1 MSTPPDDDLTGLAP
15 DDPAATDGSDAALG
29 LPAADDTVGL
39 SLSGGGY
46 RAMLFHL
53 GSLTRLNE
61 AGWLPRVTRV
71 ASVSGGSI
79 TAGQLGLVW
88 SQLTFDDRSVA
99 TNFEDLVAT
108 PILDLATHTVD
119 LPAVLTGV
127 WPGRISER
135 VQRAYDTRLFRGATL
150 QHLPK
155 SGEGPLFEL
164 LATNLTTGT
173 MWRFSQPRMGDWRT
187 KYVTSPDLPLAHAV
201 AASSAFPPVLSPC
214 RLDIPGRGRVT
225 LTDGGVYD
233 NLGIEPVLKT
243 CRTILVSDGGGTFT
257 EQAKPHADWLRGT
270 LRVLNVID
278 VEVRRLRRRQ
288 VMGALAAYH
297 RDPENADPRR
307 SRRGG
312 FWAINTDPHH
322 RDFVVRSPGLEI
334 TTVRALELSR
344 TPTRLARLDERTRHA
359 LANWGYLATDLVLRN
374 FADPTTAAGRGFPF
388 RGGVG

>member
-1 MSTPPDDDLTGLAP
+1 MSTTDDDLTELAR
-15 DDPAATDGSDAALG
+15 DDPEAADESEAGLG
-29 LPAADDTVGL
+29 LPAADNTVGL

-61 AGWLPRVTRV
+61 ARWLPRVTRV

-88 SQLTFDDRSVA
+88 SQLTFEESGVA
-99 TNFEDLVAT
+99 TNFEDLVAR
-108 PILDLATHTVD
+108 PILDFAAHTVD
-119 LPAVLTGV
+119 VPAVLTGL
-127 WPGRISER
+127 WPGRISTR
-135 VQRAYDTRLFRGATL
+135 AQKAYDKRLFHGATL
-150 QHLPK
+150 QDLPK
-155 SGEGPLFEL
+155 PGDGPLFEV
-164 LATNLTTGT
+164 LATNLTNGT
-173 MWRFSQPRMGDWRT
+173 LWRFSQPRMGDWRT
-187 KYVTSPDLPLAHAV
+187 KYVTRPGLPLAHAV

-214 RLDIPGRGRVT
+214 FLDTPGRGRVT

-233 NLGIEPVLKT
+233 NLGIEPILKN
-243 CRTILVSDGGGTFT
+243 CGTILVSDGGGTFT
-257 EQAKPHADWLRGT
+257 DQAKPHSDWLRGT

-288 VMGALAAYH
+288 VMSALAAYH
-297 RDPENADPRR
+297 RDPDNADPRR

-334 TTVRALELSR
+334 TTERALELSR
-344 TPTRLARLDERTRHA
+344 TPTRLAKLDEPTRHA
-359 LANWGYLATDLVLRN
+359 LANWGYAATDLVLRN
-374 FADPTTAAGRGFPF
+374 FADPSAAAGRGFPYS
-388 RGGVG
+388 GGVD

>member
-1 MSTPPDDDLTGLAP
+1 MSTTPDDDLP
-15 DDPAATDGSDAALG
+15 DLPGDDSEEADESGALG

-53 GSLTRLNE
+53 GSVTRLNE

-88 SQLTFDDRSVA
+88 SELEFDDSGVA
-99 TNFEDLVAT
+99 TNFEDLVAQ
-108 PILDLATHTVD
+108 PIFAFATRTVD
-119 LPAVLTGV
+119 RPAVLTGL
-127 WPGRISER
+127 WPGRISKR
-135 VQRAYDTRLFRGATL
+135 VQKAYDKRLFGGATL
-150 QHLPK
+150 QDLPK
-155 SGEGPLFEL
+155 PGEGPLFEL
-164 LATNLTTGT
+164 LATNLTNGT
-173 MWRFSQPRMGDWRT
+173 LWRFSQPRMGDWRT
-187 KYVTSPDLPLAHAV
+187 KYVTRPDLPLAHAV

-214 RLDIPGRGRVT
+214 LLDIPDRGRVT

-233 NLGIEPVLKT
+233 NLGIEPVLKN
-243 CRTILVSDGGGTFT
+243 CGTILVSDGGGTFT
-257 EQAKPHADWLRGT
+257 EQAKPHSDWLRGT

-288 VMGALAAYH
+288 VMGALGAYL

-312 FWAINTDPHH
+312 FWAINTDPNH
-322 RDFVVRSPGLEI
+322 REFVVRSPGLEI
-334 TTVRALELSR
+334 STERALELSR
-344 TPTRLARLDERTRHA
+344 TPTRLAKLDERTRHS
-359 LANWGYLATDLVLRN
+359 LANWGYAATDLVLRN
-374 FADPTTAAGRGFPF
+374 FADQATAPGRGFPY